1 MNKHTAQAPPS
12 SPAADSAEPA
22 DSTDLVGEGLPHPGR
37 PVERWSVNASVRTA
51 EGEEHSLSVQFLC
64 RRPGAGGETGST
76 GPGGEAGTTGTTG
89 TTGPAG
95 EADRPAGHTVIWS
108 HTDHA
113 TGGRTTESWLD
124 ESALAEARSAFE
136 DTSAWDPHVCRAV
149 LDALAGGRPLL
160 PDRLLHAPVR
170 LAAHRL
176 DLDFGGVAGLTR
188 HPDGSYGLTVTG
200 DAGGFA
206 LTLGPGKPPLSLCE
220 GDETEPPV
228 SLSSSCLPR
237 MTAEGTVSASGRDP
251 VRVTG
256 EAWLEHSYGTCP
268 EGVHRPGGAET
279 AWMRVQVQ
287 LDNGWDVVLLRTSLV
302 EETTD
307 WEPLPS
313 ARQPLDDRDPDPSNM
328 SHPSDPSDLSDPSGP
343 SDLPTVPDVPEMP
356 DAPALQELPDRPM
369 ATHTTQAQHTA
380 CAVSG
385 PGGQGRQATAELWTT
400 RRWDSS
406 VTMNSYPV
414 ATRLRIPA
422 AGLDVRL
429 VASSYAQEVSSMS
442 LGRAFWHGRCRVE
455 GTMGGRPVGG
465 HARVEFV
472 PPNTI
477 GDLEDF
483 MRRIGRITRA
493 EVRRF
498 YPDTADPRVLG
509 AVAGLEGHAPLDEAS
524 SGEVHAGLVLPVR
537 HLADL
542 GGKSWRSFASAC
554 VMALF
559 CETADRYRPLMAV
572 TELLHTGSLIVD
584 DVEDA
589 SPMRRGG
596 PAVHEVFGT
605 PTAINAGTA
614 AYFVFDRV
622 ADEILPDD
630 PALRLRV
637 YRAYLRALRA
647 GHAGQALDI
656 AGHEQA
662 MDTAVATGDASV
674 LLQRLHSTHRL
685 KSGLPVRMFAE
696 ASALLTGAGEA
707 EIAAV
712 GAYFEALGVAYQI
725 SDDVA
730 DLRGIGTVRHGGRR
744 RAAKRVAEDLLN
756 GKVTVPLAHAVPLL
770 PPDRLR
776 AVWESVRGGRA
787 TPQTAEAVA
796 AVLTECGAVDAA
808 RAHARALLEAAWP
821 ALDHALPPTMPKAI
835 LRGLGWY
842 AAEREDDVPD
852 PAADGRPPAPRK
864 PLHLTGDRVRRKVR

>member
-1 MNKHTAQAPPS
+1 MNKHAAQAQPS
-12 SPAADSAEPA
+12 APAADSTHP
-22 DSTDLVGEGLPHPGR
+22 VGEGLPHPDR
-37 PVERWSVNASVRTA
+37 PVERWSVNASVRTT
-51 EGEEHSLSVQFLC
+51 EGEEHSLSVQFVC
-64 RRPGAGGETGST
+64 RRPGAGGEAGTA
-76 GPGGEAGTTGTTG
+76 GPGGG
-89 TTGPAG
+89 
-95 EADRPAGHTVIWS
+95 ADRPAGHTVIWS
-108 HTDHA
+108 HSDHA

-124 ESALAEARSAFE
+124 EAALAEARSAFD
-136 DTSAWDPHVCRAV
+136 DTSAWDPHVRRAV
-149 LDALAGGRPLL
+149 LDALAGGKPLL

-170 LAAHRL
+170 LAARRL
-176 DLDFGGVAGLTR
+176 DLDFGGVATLTR
-188 HPDGSYGLTVTG
+188 HPDGSYRLTVTG

-206 LTLGPGKPPLSLCE
+206 LTLTPGKPPLRLRD
-220 GDETEPPV
+220 GGETAPPGAP
-228 SLSSSCLPR
+228 SSSCLPR

-268 EGVHRPGGAET
+268 EGAHRPGGAET

-287 LDNGWDVVLLRTSLV
+287 LDNGWDVALLRTSLV

-307 WEPLPS
+307 PEPLPS
-313 ARQPLDDRDPDPSNM
+313 ARQPLGEGDPDPSDTP
-328 SHPSDPSDLSDPSGP
+328 HTAA
-343 SDLPTVPDVPEMP
+343 LPGLPEAV
-356 DAPALQELPDRPM
+356 DAPVLQELPDRPM
-369 ATHTTQAQHTA
+369 ATHTTRAQHTV

-385 PGGQGRQATAELWTT
+385 PDGHGRQATAELWTT

-414 ATRLRIPA
+414 ATRLRIPGT
-422 AGLDVRL
+422 GLDVRL
-429 VASSYAQEVSSMS
+429 IASPSAQEVSSMC
-442 LGRAFWHGRCRVE
+442 LGRAFWHGWCRVE
-455 GTMGGRPVGG
+455 GTMGGQPVGG

-498 YPDTADPRVLG
+498 YPDTADPRALG
-509 AVAGLEGHAPLDEAS
+509 ALAGLEDHAPLDEAS
-524 SGEVHAGLVLPVR
+524 SREVYAGLVLPVR
-537 HLADL
+537 HLTDL
-542 GGKSWRSFASAC
+542 GGKPWRSFASAC

-559 CETADRYRPLMAV
+559 CEAGDRYRPLMAV
-572 TELLHTGSLIVD
+572 AELLHTGSLIVD

-596 PAVHEVFGT
+596 PTVHEVFGA

-622 ADEILPDD
+622 ADDVLPDD

-637 YRAYLRALRA
+637 HRAYLRALRA

-696 ASALLTGAGEA
+696 ASALLSGAGEA
-707 EIAAV
+707 ETAAV

-770 PPDRLR
+770 PADRLR

-787 TPQTAEAVA
+787 TPRTAEAVA

-808 RAHARALLEAAWP
+808 RAQARALLEEAWP
-821 ALDHALPPTMPKAI
+821 ALDRALPPTMPKAI

-852 PAADGRPPAPRK
+852 PSADGRPPAPRK
-864 PLHLTGDRVRRKVR
+864 PLHFSGDRV

>member
-1 MNKHTAQAPPS
+1 MNKHAAQAPPS
-12 SPAADSAEPA
+12 SPAADS
-22 DSTDLVGEGLPHPGR
+22 TDPVGEGLPHPDR

-64 RRPGAGGETGST
+64 RRPGAGGEAGTA
-76 GPGGEAGTTGTTG
+76 GPGGGEAGIAEPGGRAAGTAEPGDGDVGATVPG
-89 TTGPAG
+89 GG
-95 EADRPAGHTVIWS
+95 ADRPVGHTVIWTHAD
-108 HTDHA
+108 HT

-124 ESALAEARSAFE
+124 DAALAEARSAFE
-136 DTSAWDPHVCRAV
+136 DTSAWDPHVRRAV

-170 LAAHRL
+170 LAVDRL
-176 DLDFGGVAGLTR
+176 DLDFGGVATLTR
-188 HPDGSYGLTVTG
+188 HPDGAYRLTVTG
-200 DAGGFA
+200 DAGGSA
-206 LTLGPGKPPLSLCE
+206 LTLIPGKPPLPLPLCAA
-220 GDETEPPV
+220 DETASPGAP
-228 SLSSSCLPR
+228 SSSCLPR

-268 EGVHRPGGAET
+268 EGAHRPGGAET

-287 LDNGWDVVLLRTSLV
+287 LDNGWDVALLRTSLV

-307 WEPLPS
+307 SEPLPS
-313 ARQPLDDRDPDPSNM
+313 ARQPLDDRNPDPSDTPHTAA
-328 SHPSDPSDLSDPSGP
+328 SSGP
-343 SDLPTVPDVPEMP
+343 PDAL

-369 ATHTTQAQHTA
+369 ATHTTRAQHTV

-385 PGGQGRQATAELWTT
+385 PDGHGRQATAELWTT

-414 ATRLRIPA
+414 ATRLRIPE

-429 VASSYAQEVSSMS
+429 VASPYAQEVSSMS

-472 PPNTI
+472 PPNII

-498 YPDTADPRVLG
+498 YPDTADPLVLG
-509 AVAGLEGHAPLDEAS
+509 ALAGLEGHAPLDEAS
-524 SGEVHAGLVLPVR
+524 SREVHAGLVLPVR

-559 CETADRYRPLMAV
+559 CEAGDRYRPLMAV

-596 PAVHEVFGT
+596 PTVHEVFGT

-622 ADEILPDD
+622 ADDVLPDD

-637 YRAYLRALRA
+637 HRAYLRALRA

-707 EIAAV
+707 ETAAV

-730 DLRGIGTVRHGGRR
+730 DLRGIGTVRRGGRR

-787 TPQTAEAVA
+787 TPRTAEAVA

-808 RAHARALLEAAWP
+808 RAQARALLEEAWP
-821 ALDHALPPTMPKAI
+821 ALDRALPPTMPKAI

-864 PLHLTGDRVRRKVR
+864 PLHFTGDRV

>member
-1 MNKHTAQAPPS
+1 MNKHVAQAPPS
-12 SPAADSAEPA
+12 SSAAGSTGLTTGSTASAY
-22 DSTDLVGEGLPHPGR
+22 EGLPHPDR

-51 EGEEHSLSVQFLC
+51 EGDEHSLSVQFLC
-64 RRPGAGGETGST
+64 RRPGAGGADRAA
-76 GPGGEAGTTGTTG
+76 GG
-89 TTGPAG
+89 
-95 EADRPAGHTVIWS
+95 ADRPAAHTVIWS

-113 TGGRTTESWLD
+113 AGGHTSESWLD
-124 ESALAEARSAFE
+124 EAALAEARSAFE
-136 DTSAWDPHVCRAV
+136 DTSAWDPHVRRAV
-149 LDALAGGRPLL
+149 LDALAGGGPLL
-160 PDRLLHAPVR
+160 PDRLLCAPVR
-170 LAAHRL
+170 LFAHRL
-176 DLDFGGVAGLTR
+176 DLDFGGVATLTR
-188 HPDGSYGLTVTG
+188 NPDGSYGLTVTG

-206 LTLGPGKPPLSLCE
+206 LTLRPDKPPLSLCE
-220 GDETEPPV
+220 DDDTDP
-228 SLSSSCLPR
+228 SWALSSSCLPR
-237 MTAEGTVSASGRDP
+237 MAAEGTLFPSAAPSRAP
-251 VRVTG
+251 AHITG
-256 EAWLEHSYGTCP
+256 EAWLEHSFGTGP
-268 EGVHRPGGAET
+268 DGAHRPGGADA
-279 AWMRVQVQ
+279 AWMWAQVQ
-287 LDNGWDVVLLRTSLV
+287 LDNGWDVALLRTSLV

-307 WEPLPS
+307 TEPLPP
-313 ARQPLDDRDPDPSNM
+313 ARTPLDDRDQDRQALQGLTDAPDEPHAPDP
-328 SHPSDPSDLSDPSGP
+328 
-343 SDLPTVPDVPEMP
+343 
-356 DAPALQELPDRPM
+356 PDRPM
-369 ATHTTQAQHTA
+369 ATHTTQAQHTV
-380 CAVSG
+380 CAVAG
-385 PGGQGRQATAELWTT
+385 PDGRGRRTAAELWTT
-400 RRWDSS
+400 RRWESS

-414 ATRLRIPA
+414 GARLRIPEA
-422 AGLDVRL
+422 DLDVRL
-429 VASSYAQEVSSMS
+429 VASPYGQEVLSMS

-498 YPDTADPRVLG
+498 YPDTPGTPGTPDTLDSRVL
-509 AVAGLEGHAPLDEAS
+509 VALAALAGVEDHAPLDEAS
-524 SGEVHAGLVLPVR
+524 SRELHAGLVLPVR

-559 CETADRYRPLMAV
+559 CGAADRYRPLMAV

-589 SPMRRGG
+589 SPKRRGG
-596 PAVHEVFGT
+596 PTVHEVFGV

-622 ADEILPDD
+622 ADDVLPDD

-637 YRAYLRALRA
+637 HRAYLRALRA
-647 GHAGQALDI
+647 GHAGQALDL

-662 MDTAVATGDASV
+662 MDAAVATGDASV

-707 EIAAV
+707 ETAAV
-712 GAYFEALGVAYQI
+712 GAYFEAVGVAYQI

-744 RAAKRVAEDLLN
+744 RPAKRVAEDLLN

-808 RAHARALLEAAWP
+808 RAHARALLEEAWP
-821 ALDHALPPTMPKAI
+821 ALDRVLPPTMPKAI

-864 PLHLTGDRVRRKVR
+864 PLRLTGDRV

>member
-1 MNKHTAQAPPS
+1 MNKHAAQAPPS
-12 SPAADSAEPA
+12 PSATDS
-22 DSTDLVGEGLPHPGR
+22 GESVREDLPHPDR

-51 EGEEHSLSVQFLC
+51 GGEEHSLSAQFLC
-64 RRPGAGGETGST
+64 RRPGAGGGTGT
-76 GPGGEAGTTGTTG
+76 ARPGGG
-89 TTGPAG
+89 
-95 EADRPAGHTVIWS
+95 ADRPAGHTVIWS

-124 ESALAEARSAFE
+124 EAALAEARSAFE
-136 DTSAWDPHVCRAV
+136 DASAWDPHVRRAV

-176 DLDFGGVAGLTR
+176 DLDFGGVATLTR
-188 HPDGSYGLTVTG
+188 HPGGSYGLTVAG

-206 LTLGPGKPPLSLCE
+206 LTLGPGKPPLPLRA
-220 GDETEPPV
+220 GDETEAPGA
-228 SLSSSCLPR
+228 LSSSCLPR
-237 MTAEGTVSASGRDP
+237 MTAEGTVSASGREP

-268 EGVHRPGGAET
+268 EGAHRPGGAET

-287 LDNGWDVVLLRTSLV
+287 LDNGWDVALLRTSLV
-302 EETTD
+302 EETTGT
-307 WEPLPS
+307 EPLPS
-313 ARQPLDDRDPDPSNM
+313 ARQPLDDGDPDPS
-328 SHPSDPSDLSDPSGP
+328 DP
-343 SDLPTVPDVPEMP
+343 PDVLDAL
-356 DAPALQELPDRPM
+356 DAPALQERPDRPDRPM
-369 ATHTTQAQHTA
+369 ATHTTQAQHTV

-385 PGGQGRQATAELWTT
+385 PDGHGRQATAELWTT

-414 ATRLRIPA
+414 ATRLRIPEA
-422 AGLDVRL
+422 GGLDVRL
-429 VASSYAQEVSSMS
+429 VASPYAQEVSSMS

-477 GDLEDF
+477 SDLEDF

-509 AVAGLEGHAPLDEAS
+509 TLAGLEGHVPLDEAS
-524 SGEVHAGLVLPVR
+524 SRGVHAGLVLPVR

-559 CETADRYRPLMAV
+559 SEDADRYRPLMAV

-596 PAVHEVFGT
+596 PTVHEVFGAA
-605 PTAINAGTA
+605 TAINAGTA

-622 ADEILPDD
+622 ADDILPDD

-637 YRAYLRALRA
+637 HRAYLRALRA

-656 AGHEQA
+656 TGHEQA
-662 MDTAVATGDASV
+662 MDTAVTTGDASV

-696 ASALLTGAGEA
+696 VSALLTGAGEA
-707 EIAAV
+707 ETAAI

-776 AVWESVRGGRA
+776 AVWEAVRGGRA
-787 TPQTAEAVA
+787 TPQMAEAVA
-796 AVLTECGAVDAA
+796 AVLAECGAVDAA
-808 RAHARALLEAAWP
+808 RAHARALLEEAWP
-821 ALDHALPPTMPKAI
+821 ALDRALPPTMPKAI

-864 PLHLTGDRVRRKVR
+864 PLHLTGDRV

>member
-1 MNKHTAQAPPS
+1 MNKHAAQAPPS
-12 SPAADSAEPA
+12 SPAADS
-22 DSTDLVGEGLPHPGR
+22 TDPVGEGLPHPDR

-64 RRPGAGGETGST
+64 RRPGAGGGAGTAVPGRGEAAGAAV
-76 GPGGEAGTTGTTG
+76 PGGG
-89 TTGPAG
+89 
-95 EADRPAGHTVIWS
+95 ADRPPGHTVIWS
-108 HTDHA
+108 HADHA
-113 TGGRTTESWLD
+113 TGDRTTESWLD
-124 ESALAEARSAFE
+124 EAALAEARSAFE
-136 DTSAWDPHVCRAV
+136 DTSAWDPHVRRAV
-149 LDALAGGRPLL
+149 LDALAGGEPLL

-176 DLDFGGVAGLTR
+176 DLDFGGVATLTR

-206 LTLGPGKPPLSLCE
+206 LTLTPGKPPLRLRE
-220 GDETEPPV
+220 GDATASPGA
-228 SLSSSCLPR
+228 LSSSCLPR

-251 VRVTG
+251 ARVHVTG

-268 EGVHRPGGAET
+268 EGAHRPGGAEI

-287 LDNGWDVVLLRTSLV
+287 LDNGWDVALLRTSLV

-307 WEPLPS
+307 SEPLPS
-313 ARQPLDDRDPDPSNM
+313 
-328 SHPSDPSDLSDPSGP
+328 
-343 SDLPTVPDVPEMP
+343 T
-356 DAPALQELPDRPM
+356 QEPPDRPM
-369 ATHTTQAQHTA
+369 ATHMTRAQHTV
-380 CAVSG
+380 CTVSG
-385 PGGQGRQATAELWTT
+385 PDGHGRQAAAELCTT

-414 ATRLRIPA
+414 AAWLRIPET
-422 AGLDVRL
+422 GLDVRL
-429 VASSYAQEVSSMS
+429 VASPYAQEVLSMS

-483 MRRIGRITRA
+483 MRRIGRITRT

-509 AVAGLEGHAPLDEAS
+509 SLAGLEGHAPLDEAS
-524 SGEVHAGLVLPVR
+524 TSEVHAGLVLPVR

-559 CETADRYRPLMAV
+559 CEAADRYRPLMAV
-572 TELLHTGSLIVD
+572 TELVHAGSLIVD
-584 DVEDA
+584 DVADT

-596 PAVHEVFGT
+596 PTVHEVFGA
-605 PTAINAGTA
+605 PTAVNAGTA
-614 AYFVFDRV
+614 AYFVFDRL
-622 ADEILPDD
+622 ADDVLPDD
-630 PALRLRV
+630 PALRLRLH
-637 YRAYLRALRA
+637 RAFLRALRA

-656 AGHEQA
+656 AGHDQA
-662 MDTAVATGDASV
+662 MDAAVATGDASV
-674 LLQRLHSTHRL
+674 VMQRLYSTHRL

-696 ASALLTGAGEA
+696 VSALLAGAGEV
-707 EIAAV
+707 ETAAV

-730 DLRGIGTVRHGGRR
+730 DLRGIGTVRRGGRR

-787 TPQTAEAVA
+787 TPRTAEAVA

-808 RAHARALLEAAWP
+808 RAQARALLEEAWP
-821 ALDHALPPTMPKAI
+821 ALDRALPPTMPKAI

-864 PLHLTGDRVRRKVR
+864 PLHFTGDRV